1 MKKQVSIQTSLF
13 RKYNS
18 KDSNNSNREDSRIR
32 KDVRIQTK
40 DNPVMKTN
48 VTELVT
54 INKKEKVV
62 AQAREVKIPAKRNP
76 VMKSKIETSVLS
88 NLASTSSPIL

>member
-1 MKKQVSIQTSLF
+1 MKDLI
-13 RKYNS
+13 
-18 KDSNNSNREDSRIR
+18 
-32 KDVRIQTK
+32 
-40 DNPVMKTN
+40 
-48 VTELVT
+48 TELK